1 MLYRV
6 LADLAVIS
14 HLAFILFAV
23 LGALLVFRWR
33 RWAWIHVPT
42 FAWAALISFAGWVCP
57 LTPLENWLRYKGGE
71 IAYRSGFIEHYILP
85 VIYPD
90 PTILTRRM
98 QIILGLSLLFINL
111 GIYGR
116 IVRRIVKSPPTGRG
130 FPERKSHS

>member
-6 LADLAVIS
+6 LADLAVIT

-42 FAWAALISFAGWVCP
+42 FAWAVLISFAGWVCP
-57 LTPLENWLRYKGGE
+57 LTPLEIWLRYKGGE
-71 IAYRSGFIEHYILP
+71 IAYQSGFVEHYILP

-90 PTILTRRM
+90 PAILTRRM

-116 IVRRIVKSPPTGRG
+116 IVRRIVKAKR
-130 FPERKSHS
+130 